1 MTTLVIVESPAKCK
15 KIEGYLGPGYK
26 CAASFGHIRGL
37 ADGLQCIDVDND
49 FRPTFKMLPGKGKYI
64 KALRD
69 KIRGARDVIL
79 ATDDDREG
87 EAIAWHLCKV
97 FNLSVSDTKRIVFH
111 EITERAIKRAVEN
124 PTHLNMDKVRA
135 QQARQILDRLV
146 GFRVSPVLWQHI
158 SRTTKSGLSAGRCQ
172 TPALRLIYDNQK
184 DIDESPGR
192 VVYETVGTF
201 AHNGGDLVAFKL
213 DHFHNTEAA
222 VEDFLEESVNFE
234 HIYGGATVKEKKRAP
249 PKPFST
255 SSMQQ
260 KASNV
265 LHISPKRTMRLAQT
279 LYEKGFITYMRTDSK
294 TYSADF
300 LKSAQRF
307 IKSKWGNQYV
317 GERTASLTARGKSKG
332 AQEAH
337 EAIRPTKI
345 DRVSLPDSVGAAE
358 KRLYQLIWRNTTES
372 CMSDAQ
378 YKLASARLT
387 APQSLQ
393 YKCSA
398 ESITFPGWLI
408 VGGYER
414 ESKLFDSL
422 LALRKGA
429 VMDYHTIT
437 SRFTL
442 KDLKTHY
449 TEARLVQ
456 QLERRG
462 IGRPS
467 TFSSLV
473 AKVQERGYVQVEDVV
488 GLELGGTNFKL
499 SGDEIEMT
507 TAKQVFGA
515 EKKKLV
521 IQPLGTLV
529 IEFLLA
535 HFSDIFVYDYTQKME
550 GALDSISK
558 GETVWHTL
566 CRACHGELERL
577 VGKVAPQGRQV
588 IRIDANHVYTIAKY
602 GPVIKCTEGKKVTFK
617 PVRKD
622 IDLAKLRAGGYA
634 LADLVDETRQTSGRV
649 LGSYKNKDVILRK
662 GKYGLYLNWD
672 GKNISGR
679 FLKKRQGDVRL
690 EDVLDVLSGRRSTN
704 PNVLLRLDGDAFSVR
719 KGKYGPYIFRK
730 TDSMAK
736 PQFMNIPGAGREAR
750 DEWWRGRTREGIIAF
765 VRSEYGL

>member
-1 MTTLVIVESPAKCK
+1 
-15 KIEGYLGPGYK
+15 
-26 CAASFGHIRGL
+26 
-37 ADGLQCIDVDND
+37 
-49 FRPTFKMLPGKGKYI
+49 
-64 KALRD
+64 
-69 KIRGARDVIL
+69 
-79 ATDDDREG
+79 
-87 EAIAWHLCKV
+87 
-97 FNLSVSDTKRIVFH
+97 
-111 EITERAIKRAVEN
+111 
-124 PTHLNMDKVRA
+124 
-135 QQARQILDRLV
+135 
-146 GFRVSPVLWQHI
+146 
-158 SRTTKSGLSAGRCQ
+158 
-172 TPALRLIYDNQK
+172 
-184 DIDESPGR
+184 
-192 VVYETVGTF
+192 
-201 AHNGGDLVAFKL
+201 
-213 DHFHNTEAA
+213 
-222 VEDFLEESVNFE
+222 
-234 HIYGGATVKEKKRAP
+234 
-249 PKPFST
+249 
-255 SSMQQ
+255 
-260 KASNV
+260 
-265 LHISPKRTMRLAQT
+265 
-279 LYEKGFITYMRTDSK
+279 
-294 TYSADF
+294 
-300 LKSAQRF
+300 
-307 IKSKWGNQYV
+307 
-317 GERTASLTARGKSKG
+317 
-332 AQEAH
+332 
-337 EAIRPTKI
+337 
-345 DRVSLPDSVGAAE
+345 
-358 KRLYQLIWRNTTES
+358 
-372 CMSDAQ
+372 
-378 YKLASARLT
+378 
-387 APQSLQ
+387 
-393 YKCSA
+393 
-398 ESITFPGWLI
+398 
-408 VGGYER
+408 
-414 ESKLFDSL
+414 
-422 LALRKGA
+422 
-429 VMDYHTIT
+429 
-437 SRFTL
+437 
-442 KDLKTHY
+442 
-449 TEARLVQ
+449 
-456 QLERRG
+456 
-462 IGRPS
+462 
-467 TFSSLV
+467 LV